1 VTLHEAKAA
10 LERGRHVV
18 LVTPPAVEQAGELW
32 ELLPPGP
39 PGPVP
44 GSAPPV
50 LIVCADDA
58 SAAEWA
64 AAAPTSLRVHA
75 LTGLSRTI
83 RLLKESAVRVL
94 AGAAKDIAAL
104 VARSAL
110 KLDGV
115 STIVLAWPLPEA
127 LAEGEQ
133 ATVLDALL
141 GEAREARRIVLS
153 WNPAAL
159 DDFLERH
166 ARRALVVGA
175 LPVDA
180 AGAPLRPIAAAR
192 YAVASHDR
200 RAAAVREAL
209 DALNARRPFV
219 WDGGP
224 LVPPGEAPDA
234 VLAARLPSREQ
245 FAELAKLG
253 EPVVLVTAAQ
263 LPYLRSLAAPLTP
276 LPLGAVADRARDR
289 AEALREQ
296 VARRLTAGTV
306 DAELALLNPL
316 FERFDPA
323 EVAAAL
329 LALSRQPLAV
339 SPPPAAPAWVRVFV
353 NVGKRDRAAAKD
365 LVGALIREVGIG
377 KDAIG
382 RIELRETFSLVE
394 VAPAVAERVVR
405 GLSGVTI
412 RGRHALARLDR
423 TP

>member
-192 YAVASHDR
+192 RSWSAALPPR
-200 RAAAVREAL
+200 RRSC
-209 DALNARRPFV
+209 RRR
-219 WDGGP
+219 GRTR
-224 LVPPGEAPDA
+224 PPGSCVRPPSNGSSSPHRERRG
-234 VLAARLPSREQ
+234 AAEGGS
-245 FAELAKLG
+245 
-253 EPVVLVTAAQ
+253 
-263 LPYLRSLAAPLTP
+263 S
-276 LPLGAVADRARDR
+276 
-289 AEALREQ
+289 
-296 VARRLTAGTV
+296 
-306 DAELALLNPL
+306 
-316 FERFDPA
+316 
-323 EVAAAL
+323 
-329 LALSRQPLAV
+329 
-339 SPPPAAPAWVRVFV
+339 
-353 NVGKRDRAAAKD
+353 
-365 LVGALIREVGIG
+365 
-377 KDAIG
+377 G
-382 RIELRETFSLVE
+382 R
-394 VAPAVAERVVR
+394 
-405 GLSGVTI
+405 
-412 RGRHALARLDR
+412 
-423 TP
+423 